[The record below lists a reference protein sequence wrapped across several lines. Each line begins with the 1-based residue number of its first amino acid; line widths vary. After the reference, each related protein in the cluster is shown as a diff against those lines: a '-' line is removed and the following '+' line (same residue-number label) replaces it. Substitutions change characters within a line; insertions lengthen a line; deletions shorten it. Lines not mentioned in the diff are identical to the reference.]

1 MKKFYL
7 GFILLVIISCNK
19 QVDYS
24 KDINELKSQISLLQ
38 GQIGGL
44 RKTTDSLTNE
54 LKGINIQVSNISRK
68 VDSILNRITV
78 INTQLIDLN
87 GQLSK
92 NSTDITGLI
101 KKIEDLQNELIN
113 LTKLIQDLKYQQI
126 ATSGYEIVPVDSR
139 LKSNGKGVIT
149 VPVVIINYIP
159 TSDGIYLDRWKTYD
173 SRVVKQQKDILTL
186 NRANEKILSEKIV
199 EKLSAAIQNEK
210 MVILKDY
217 HSANSQKISDRL
229 VEPITFSD
237 NYHSLIAFEVET
249 GENKY
254 FNIER
259 ISDIIELNTDQE
271 FQEKHKNDKPDIFGF
286 SELNGEKF
294 EVQLRLTLR
303 AYLILKEEYPLVHPH
318 VKKEPNNETYL
329 LKCNVNNPKAITR
342 FILGFPKDVEIMGS
356 EKFKTFIFITHK
368 Q

>member
-1 MKKFYL
+1 MYNQNK
-7 GFILLVIISCNK
+7 ILRVL
-19 QVDYS
+19 Q
-24 KDINELKSQISLLQ
+24 LISLLKKEPAKSIRFLS
-38 GQIGGL
+38 GIL
-44 RKTTDSLTNE
+44 ESTDRTVYRYLDLIKELGFELQRDQNNRFFIINDVEVEPYSFSNE
-54 LKGINIQVSNISRK
+54 EVVLLKELLLSVGKDSK
-68 VDSILNRITV
+68 LKDSIL
-78 INTQLIDLN
+78 
-87 GQLSK
+87 
-92 NSTDITGLI
+92 
-101 KKIEDLQNELIN
+101 KKIYFKSEIAIHGNHI
-113 LTKLIQDLKYQQI
+113 LK
-126 ATSGYEIVPVDSR
+126 AHLG
-139 LKSNGKGVIT
+139 
-149 VPVVIINYIP
+149 
-159 TSDGIYLDRWKTYD
+159 
-173 SRVVKQQKDILTL
+173 
-186 NRANEKILSEKIV
+186 KIV
-199 EKLSAAIQNEK
+199 EKLSGAIQNEK
-210 MVILKDY
+210 RVILKDY

-229 VEPITFSD
+229 VEPITFND
-237 NYHSLIAFEVET
+237 NYNSLIAFEVET